1 MLVVFSEKI
10 NRGARK
16 SKPEA
21 GISSVPI
28 MLRSSESRVPK
39 ILSQNALK
47 PNKMNSNFYLN
58 KAKECFKNNNY
69 PDAYENF
76 VNYFDSLDDPGSSTP
91 AVQLGFT
98 KLVCRIGIVL
108 EEANDTE
115 ELLKIYLQAINFFPN
130 NYIILNNLG
139 GYLFK

>member
-1 MLVVFSEKI
+1 ML
-10 NRGARK
+10 G
-16 SKPEA
+16 
-21 GISSVPI
+21 
-28 MLRSSESRVPK
+28 SSESRVPK
-39 ILSQNALK
+39 ILSQIALK
-47 PNKMNSNFYLN
+47 PNKMNSTFYLN
-58 KAKECFKNNNY
+58 KAKDCFKNNNY

-76 VNYFDSLDDPGSSTP
+76 VNYFDSLDDPSTSTP

-115 ELLKIYLQAINFFPN
+115 ELLKVYLQALNLFPN